1 MSEQQAEAMT
11 VEQALEAIQDAP
23 QSTEPTQEL
32 PPQPETPE
40 TPQEGAQAQEP
51 APQAAAPA
59 EDKLEALRKFQEKAR
74 KERETREAELA
85 AKQQYAEVE
94 QAKEMMRLLK
104 EDPIAFVEKAGLQ
117 YDDWARSLLNHK
129 PKTEIDALRETVN
142 SLKQQQEQLRAQEA
156 QARQAQAEA
165 AVRNEIISGIKSASQ
180 FELINELGMHDA
192 VLDAMQAHYDKTG
205 EIRDVVEVASEVE
218 EWLEG
223 LTAKAVSTSKVKS
236 KLAPAPAAQAP
247 RDGRTI
253 TNTQAGAVPARVNN
267 GLLSKE
273 DSIAAAA
280 ALLRMQGE

>member
-1 MSEQQAEAMT
+1 MSEQEQAIT

-23 QSTEPTQEL
+23 ESTEPVVGLEPQQEAT
-32 PPQPETPE
+32 ETPPE
-40 TPQEGAQAQEP
+40 PTEGQQEAKAAEP
-51 APQAAAPA
+51 AQD
-59 EDKLEALRKFQEKAR
+59 DKLEALRKFQEKAR
-74 KERETREAELA
+74 QERAAREAELA

-129 PKTEIDALRETVN
+129 PKTEIDTLRETVN
-142 SLKQQQEQLRAQEA
+142 ALKQQQEQLRAQELQA
-156 QARQAQAEA
+156 QQARAAE
-165 AVRNEIISGIKSASQ
+165 AVRNEIITGIKSASQ

-192 VLDAMQAHYDKTG
+192 VLDAMQAHYDRTG

-236 KLAPAPAAQAP
+236 KLAPPPAAQAP
-247 RDGRTI
+247 RDGRTM
-253 TNTQAGAVPARVNN
+253 TNTQAGAVPARVNS

-273 DSIAAAA
+273 ESIAAAA
-280 ALLRMQGE
+280 ALLRLQGE